1 MAVEDFA
8 RQVRKRAAA
17 RLSECEATLEK
28 AQRDLEKSAE
38 KAAAQARAEVEKK
51 TAETNSG
58 GTLGVRNRP
67 LDYRTPVIPQGMPSE
82 MPGIGHQQRRKS
94 SMPQRRV

>member
-1 MAVEDFA
+1 G
-8 RQVRKRAAA
+8 RIR
-17 RLSECEATLEK
+17 ECQETLEQ
-28 AQRDLEKSAE
+28 AQRAVGKSGE
-38 KAAAQARAEVEKK
+38 RAAAQARAEGEKQ

-82 MPGIGHQQRRKS
+82 NAGNRAPTAPEKQHAPAPRRAPGQVKSVLRRG
-94 SMPQRRV
+94 